1 MFRLLM
7 IIEILNTFIFFYL
20 RPYAYHC
27 DPSEAV
33 KIHNEVKSMQSIGVH
48 WGTFVIG
55 REVFFYN

>member
-1 MFRLLM
+1 M